1 MNRLLSTIILGI
13 AAANAALAGP
23 QISWLA
29 ESHDFGIFNEDAGE
43 QTCSFRLVNTGDEPL
58 CIFSAR
64 ASCGCTTPRYSKTPI
79 APGDTSAIEVTF
91 DPTGRPGRF
100 SKRIMIESNAAHR
113 SSKLLIEGVVIGSDA
128 TIASQYPYDMGP
140 LRGSNASLMFGE
152 VTRGRLKTV
161 YLNGYNRSTATIKP
175 QLAAQPRHIDVAF
188 VPDTIAPGERMSMIF
203 YLRSERCELYGLNT
217 DTVMICSD
225 KGAQPVP
232 VVLTSMVEEDFS
244 FLSDKALA
252 KAPAATIADERLD
265 CKRLSR
271 GSSVTL
277 TTSITNAGGGDK
289 LAVRRIYSHS
299 PAFKFAAYKDSIK
312 KGKSSKLTVTGD
324 TAALPADSH
333 IVNAT
338 VTVVTNDPA
347 HPRREL
353 RVVGEILD

>member
-1 MNRLLSTIILGI
+1 MTAWLS
-13 AAANAALAGP
+13 A
-23 QISWLA
+23 
-29 ESHDFGIFNEDAGE
+29 
-43 QTCSFRLVNTGDEPL
+43 VL
-58 CIFSAR
+58 CCAQKSENHH
-64 ASCGCTTPRYSKTPI
+64 S
-79 APGDTSAIEVTF
+79 
-91 DPTGRPGRF
+91 
-100 SKRIMIESNAAHR
+100 
-113 SSKLLIEGVVIGSDA
+113 
-128 TIASQYPYDMGP
+128 
-140 LRGSNASLMFGE
+140 SLMRNLETFTE
-152 VTRGRLKTV
+152 IYR
-161 YLNGYNRSTATIKP
+161 
-175 QLAAQPRHIDVAF
+175 QLD
-188 VPDTIAPGERMSMIF
+188 
-203 YLRSERCELYGLNT
+203 LLYMDSLNT

-289 LAVRRIYSHS
+289 LAVRRIYSNS
-299 PAFKFAAYKDSIK
+299 PAVKVAADKDSIK
-312 KGKSSKLTVTGD
+312 KGKSAKLTVTVD
-324 TAALPADSH
+324 TSALPADSH

-353 RVVGEILD
+353 RVVGEIFD